1 MKIDSTNSINTHIS
15 ENKKN
20 NIDKN
25 YVINNE
31 NKIIPDFNKDI
42 NKDKD
47 SSDINSKSRNNKP
60 NLPYQSSDELI
71 KLALKKNEKTKQK
84 KPIISNEYNLFKQE
98 EGILPDFARN
108 LPITIFHV
116 YQYNNDNI
124 TKTCSICLDE
134 FIIGKKYITLPCFHF
149 FHIKC
154 ISDWLKKDKCCPL
167 CKTKIIQ
174 K

>member
-15 ENKKN
+15 KNKKN

-84 KPIISNEYNLFKQE
+84 KPIISN
-98 EGILPDFARN
+98 
-108 LPITIFHV
+108 
-116 YQYNNDNI
+116 
-124 TKTCSICLDE
+124 
-134 FIIGKKYITLPCFHF
+134 
-149 FHIKC
+149 
-154 ISDWLKKDKCCPL
+154 
-167 CKTKIIQ
+167 
-174 K
+174 